1 MQQLLYIVWDIDPEM
16 FTIPGINWPVRWYG
30 FLFAMAFLFSQVI
43 MSRVFKAE
51 LREQKDLDLL
61 TLYVIAGTVLGA
73 RLGHCLFYD
82 PDYYLSHPLDILKIY
97 EGGLASHGG
106 AIGILTALY
115 LYSRKTKENVLWIL
129 DRIVLV
135 VPLSSMFIRLG
146 NLMNSEIIGK
156 VSGSDFGVKFIRSA
170 EDAYT
175 YSIAGLEA
183 VPARHPSQLYEAVF
197 YALLSLFMLYLWKSK
212 REKLTQGFSI
222 GIFLIILFVFR
233 FFIEFTKMPQ
243 EDFENSLPINM
254 GQILSIPFII
264 GGSLLIWNGKR
275 KKIFHELPKATKK
288 N

>member
-1 MQQLLYIVWDIDPEM
+1 MTQLLYIVWDINPEM
-16 FTIPGINWPVRWYG
+16 FTIPGIDWPIRWYG
-30 FLFAMAFLFSQVI
+30 FLFAMAFLFSQWI
-43 MSRVFKAE
+43 MSRVFRAE
-51 LREQKDLDLL
+51 LRAQKDLDLL

-129 DRIVLV
+129 DRITLV
-135 VPLSSMFIRLG
+135 VPLSAMFIRLG

-156 VSGSDFGVKFIRSA
+156 VSGSDYGFKFIRSA

-175 YSIAGLEA
+175 YANVGIDA

-197 YALLSLFMLYLWKSK
+197 FAVLSLVMLYLWKNK

-222 GIFLIILFVFR
+222 GLLLIIVFSFR
-233 FFIEFTKMPQ
+233 FLIEFTKMPQ
-243 EDFENSLPINM
+243 EAFEETLPLNM
-254 GQILSIPFII
+254 GQMLSFPFIVI
-264 GGSLLIWNGKR
+264 GVFLIRIGL
-275 KKIFHELPKATKK
+275 KKKMYHELPMGKK
-288 N
+288 